1 MQHEKYSLSWK
12 VFQKHLQ
19 ETHRELYNEKH
30 FADVTL
36 VSDDMVPVKAHKTIL
51 CSASSVFKKL
61 LMMNSG
67 FTNQVLFLKGIDH
80 LELES
85 ILQFIY
91 LGETKVYENRI
102 DLFVSASDD
111 LDIKE
116 FNQKHGAPLNETLEE
131 EKETIS
137 NKSTNSNDNT
147 INHTDDIYTVL
158 KMDKKSSKNEE
169 GSNDYPVNQANHEI
183 QSSTQCYECN
193 QTFGRSSALRYHQK
207 TVHGEENFQC
217 KQCQRIFS
225 SKHNI
230 LRHVQAVHSGTRYFC
245 EICEKS
251 YSQKGH
257 LSDHKRKHHQDA

>member
-1 MQHEKYSLSWK
+1 MGQTQNQLKMQHEKYSVSWK

-51 CSASSVFKKL
+51 CSASSVFEKL

-67 FTNQVLFLKGIDH
+67 YTNQILFLKGIDH

-116 FNQKHGAPLNETLEE
+116 FNQKHGAALNEE
-131 EKETIS
+131 EKEAIS
-137 NKSTNSNDNT
+137 DKNTNSNDTT
-147 INHTDDIYTVL
+147 INNTDDIYTIL
-158 KMDKKSSKNEE
+158 KMDKKSSKKEV
-169 GSNDYPVNQANHEI
+169 SSIDYPVNQTTHEI
-183 QSSTQCYECN
+183 
-193 QTFGRSSALRYHQK
+193 
-207 TVHGEENFQC
+207 
-217 KQCQRIFS
+217 
-225 SKHNI
+225 
-230 LRHVQAVHSGTRYFC
+230 
-245 EICEKS
+245 
-251 YSQKGH
+251 
-257 LSDHKRKHHQDA
+257 